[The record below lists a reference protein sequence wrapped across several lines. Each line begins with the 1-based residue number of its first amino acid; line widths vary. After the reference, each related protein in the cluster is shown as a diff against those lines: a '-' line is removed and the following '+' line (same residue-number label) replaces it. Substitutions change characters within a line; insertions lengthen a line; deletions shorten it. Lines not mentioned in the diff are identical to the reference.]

1 MMNEELDGLVSLG
14 IERGRDFPYISNIL
28 KEEGYSEADIKLAE
42 QFYNQKK
49 KSQSDSISASK
60 PAMDSSASGLGGP
73 RVGKSGLV
81 SGFSEAFKDVQGQQ
95 VAVQQASVVANERE
109 ALGAIQFGLTGKA
122 PLSYQQEKL
131 LVAKKEKIS
140 AEFDNQKSQSAKI
153 FLANK
158 EAGNDPYQDPE
169 FQAAKQK
176 ENEFVEQGANVN
188 RQLHPELPE
197 DVFVAYNDRGEAR
210 ETPLSEAKY
219 LQSAIKVVP
228 GLQQDIEFAR
238 IQQRK
243 QAEDAVEVEEFR
255 KAQEFGN
262 IPIVS
267 KAANGALAVASGFT
281 DVIAS
286 VASFIT
292 EPFAGTT
299 DEYEGIIP
307 EVAQSIYESA
317 KFTSSAMRQQR
328 GVNLEN
334 YGLTQADIESD
345 PFTLIAEGNLE
356 AGYKSLAI
364 MVADASLFSR
374 AIGALYGIGGVAA
387 KTQLGQT
394 VLATGKE
401 GAQGVV
407 NNLSRNVATNV
418 ADSPIMF
425 GAMATLS
432 AQQSWD
438 AVKERDDL
446 TISEKLFYQSVGIA
460 ANTLTEA
467 LNVDDL
473 RLVSK
478 GLPSAQR
485 EIALKSFRGTLKN
498 YFEDVAKVGA
508 PEAFEETLNFY
519 ADAFAKY
526 VIDGELPAAT
536 DALTSIAVGFLAP
549 SLNVTATYAPA
560 MIETALATTPWK
572 MAKTKEFERNRQ
584 LAAERGRI
592 VETLANENLPQ
603 NEKRILQK
611 ALNNVET
618 AIEDQERKDFE
629 FYSGM
634 EYADANEILNIH
646 GAIGTKAQQYKKTR
660 SKELRAVLEAEIRG
674 LYGRKVE
681 IENRYDGTKKT
692 GISSSVFEGQTTE
705 QARTDEGAG
714 QETIKASGVL
724 QVSTEE
730 GPEVTVEQE
739 TIRQEASKSASEE
752 FSVGSVVPGRVIT
765 EPLARVM
772 NNIFGATK
780 AVVRGG
786 KVRFHYSQESIAD
799 ANEVTRSKKA
809 KNPKIF
815 FDGFYD
821 RTNKVFHVYIPTAAD
836 SAKVVKQEDGKY
848 ALVDPKFGGQ
858 VIKTY
863 DDRTTAFQAK
873 QRYDENYI
881 QFATSKARHEAIHPV
896 IDALILED
904 KPILDEQGNQVV
916 NNVGEKQFAPN
927 SFRQFLYDNIVSLY
941 SSSADA
947 QRIFDNFL
955 DPYIQS
961 GATSATMQREA
972 ITEFLAAMAD
982 EKKFKQL
989 DRGFVQK
996 VKDIV
1001 NELLVRAGIRDIS
1014 ISTDDDLYTVARAFK
1029 TAMALGVE
1037 VKVQKGGW
1045 KNYTPVGE
1053 VFSVDMLDGLKAS
1066 GFTEKRLRGI
1076 ITAGKFGMLT
1086 GQNPRGTRFPEEVRE
1101 KFNRE
1106 AEAWLKSRG
1115 YEAIPI
1121 LGKFEGIAENSFLV
1135 PNLTADDALLFAR
1148 QFNQEAVAHNS
1159 GFIHFDGSFEPRI
1172 PDNNVFGVKYE
1183 DPDSDYFSALRTKD
1197 GKLTAFKVDYNFDLR
1212 LNYRALE
1219 DGLTNQIDFSISIPE
1234 GQTYAEF
1241 FDSVG
1246 DQSMRAQATMLQL
1259 LAEKV
1264 GYSKPILFSTKG
1276 TTSFDATKDYT
1287 IFNVAEDRELNES
1300 FGYFANALSTIISKE
1315 NMGLYRSLLDETKRN
1330 FPELVEAKGKE
1341 ASLKFL
1347 NAQGEADTVAM
1358 REQAQDAGN
1367 FFERLA
1373 IKAALDEKMVE
1384 FFKTN
1389 ETDFEALRK
1398 NWETNKKLIGSAIN
1412 VDITDIVPNMKIDGV
1427 MEILA
1432 SPTRDIYAATEVA
1445 TRLKREALGAGG
1457 MALTLDEAR
1466 ASVQELQNVAAVV
1479 GQDAV
1484 VVANGFV
1491 VSKDLVDDLA
1501 LVLVEVGK
1509 TKDGTSTFNSS
1520 QNAESAQKGR
1530 DLIQKVRNI
1539 DYNEL
1544 YDITRGF
1551 WAGTDLPSPEYVR
1564 DSDNTNFD
1572 AEVEKFKS
1580 SLEDTVNNLKDIAGN
1595 TLRGSN
1601 IRKALDLIDEYN
1613 SRILT
1618 EIESALA
1625 KGSDAFSS
1633 YKSLHNSYNDII
1645 FDAKD
1650 FFADEFN
1657 RRINDPRRLMNMSIR
1672 SAIIE
1677 ISDLDTFTIED
1688 AKAYIATELSDASSH
1703 FSKINISD
1711 VVYADIDGYSIGG
1724 AMYTLSPDVKYVRLR
1739 EFIGNDNLSSVISS
1753 YGQFNFRLGDIIGE
1767 ANSAISR
1774 RTVEAGKATRYR
1786 LPEGNAIASARIEVF
1801 IPKLNDT
1808 YVVTGTYYNGD
1819 VGVAFNST
1827 TTGYDLKDPGAALS
1841 VMPEVIKA
1849 ISRMFPERD
1858 VKSISFSPIE
1868 TSSAKRSGGELR
1880 RGVYRM
1886 FAQRLFG
1893 NYFPVGVTSDNDNVI
1908 PIPYTFRSTENTRPV
1923 YEDMANKQ
1931 INRDRNIDFAISNFE
1946 NIPAEVTQG
1955 LNSISNAVAF
1965 ASQSSFA
1972 NKLLFKDELQN
1983 RFKSYEKELKKKY
1996 GMKSFKVGGKSK
2008 AVDAGLKNYL
2018 VDAYVYE
2025 TLVAIQAY
2033 PDALGWYDYK
2043 TRAAM
2048 EVMSLIHPELKTD
2061 PMAAVAFKI
2070 ALAITSNGNKVFDNF
2085 KEADRQYEYFKNNG
2099 KFDNEKSIGTQSAG
2113 IKSTLNLVNN
2123 VLDRM
2128 TMEEFNSF
2136 LTSKFRA
2143 GDLKYISKGKSKT
2156 LLSGFNV
2163 NTEVYGASIFGP
2175 KIGNG
2180 FFMNLNGQFDQ
2191 LTMDRWFM
2199 RQFGRLT
2206 GTLIERDANK
2216 IANGK
2221 VRLKG
2226 AITALSS
2233 KEKSILSKV
2242 IPGFAKMSVDERA
2255 TAINKVS
2262 IVKEKR
2268 DMLSSTDALNELRKA
2283 GNTLAKNLSGEVE
2296 APNGG
2301 TQRDF
2306 IIDVFNEAQ
2315 KELKE
2320 KYGIDITI
2328 ADLQA
2333 VNWYPEKA
2341 LYQTFQEGRDEEDGS
2356 VETSDNE
2363 QPDYESAAVKLA
2375 QERGVTNQK
2384 IENARARTNSG
2395 ERAAEANGRRAEL
2408 ISGDNVQSSVE
2419 EIRRKILSVK
2429 AGAEQEIDFSI
2440 SWFESPEGK
2449 GDPTISRRDPQL
2461 EEAARELRDGK
2472 ITNEEFKGLIKLLS
2486 PIEKI
2491 SKFFEPASQERMA
2504 SALSKDKVP
2513 SLNAKVREGQK
2524 VALRLDIPAYIN
2536 SNTWVVSVHDGNKKD
2551 GKVVSYQN
2559 VARITDVEFKSNP
2572 LAALNIAAGADKST
2586 IGRMFG
2592 NYAEL
2597 KGATPE
2603 ARAESAKAIIEGI
2616 WKDQDWIQIGM
2627 NPTRASYFY
2636 DRANGAPV
2644 VGAEE
2649 VVQIGGLVYAKNPRY
2664 TRWDDPQFQVKGYTD
2679 AAGAPVSFSLSTGAP
2694 KFEVEG
2700 KKIRGFAERMAD
2712 SNIQLYSDIIENPE
2726 NYYTPQTLEEI
2737 QSQLAIMTIPELL
2750 DKMTTDKVGELSGT
2764 IKVDLTD
2771 EDNISVLLGA
2781 ELIKRY
2787 SAEGDDAKLLEMIER
2802 MSKMGTTV
2810 GRMLRHFG
2818 EIKNATHI
2826 GIVQTVVAMA
2836 QRAGRRLT
2844 DTQITKLNTL
2854 AQELFAL
2861 QVEGKDMMLEALRAP
2876 STALDKAIKEKETQL
2891 KTATKKLDD
2900 FISTAVPK
2908 SAQDI
2913 FGGLIKGNLLT
2924 PVSQVVNVFANL
2936 SNVFT
2941 RQFLVNPPAVLID
2954 AVRAF
2959 ATGKPREITPSIA
2972 AFFFGVKRA
2981 GFVGIPEAIEYIFK
2995 GTRPTEETFQYES
3008 RQGFL
3013 PIQAMIAALS
3023 DTKVANAINK
3033 AVGKEVIKPDQ
3044 LARLEDGS
3052 ISFSDRLKKITEGTF
3067 GIAPEVMFRL
3077 LTLGDRPFARF
3088 QEGIEI
3094 YRRGK
3099 KLGLRGDALD
3109 NFIKHPDPAT
3119 IKAAREAGREIT
3131 YQADTSFST
3140 TVQSLLNIVGKSK
3153 LGNFLTT
3160 IIVPY
3165 SKTPSNIIYDTLNY
3179 VAPPVAILRAVKAAK
3194 DRRFDQFATLLGKSF
3209 VGFTIY
3215 ALADFLVKNGLATA
3229 GVGDDEKKEKEMFY
3243 SLFPYNSINLSG
3255 LRRYINGEDTS
3266 LQSDDVF
3273 VDYSKAGPIGAIIGA
3288 RAAYWSNKD
3297 TKPVSVAAEAENYG
3311 EMATMY
3317 LGETIGTTMSSFQF
3331 MAQQSF
3337 LANTNQILELLTTKG
3352 DIEPDYILN
3361 SLFKTTSAAILP
3373 NTLTALNRATRAKLP
3388 DLYDKNSLYNSLT
3401 NVIKDRTFNTD
3412 GIPAK
3417 FNIWGDAVDQTP
3429 VGADPILYNLF
3440 DPIRYQ
3446 KRQYRP
3452 EQLEVFRLYED
3463 LGQDTKV
3470 IPTIP
3475 RELMSRKFKDTET
3488 EIEYTFTNEEVNAMM
3503 EKLGKDRSKAMAEL
3517 IKEDWYKSYSDEDK
3531 AYELEYLY
3539 KDISKNGDWKQM
3551 LYNFMEKAKQ
3561 ENRIKE

>member
-28 KEEGYSEADIKLAE
+28 KEEGYSEADIKSAE

-95 VAVQQASVVANERE
+95 VAVQQASVVANERD

-122 PLSYQQEKL
+122 PLSYKQEKI
-131 LVAKKEKIS
+131 LVADKEKIS
-140 AEFDNQKSQSAKI
+140 AEFEAQKSQSAKI

-176 ENEFVEQGANVN
+176 ENEFVERGASVN

-210 ETPLSEAKY
+210 ETPLSETKY
-219 LQSAIKVVP
+219 LQSAIKVIP
-228 GLQQDIEFAR
+228 GLQQDIDFAR

-243 QAEDAVEVEEFR
+243 QAEDAVEAEEFR
-255 KAQEFGN
+255 KAYEFGN

-345 PFTLIAEGNLE
+345 PFTLITEGNLE

-526 VIDGELPAAT
+526 VIDGELPTAN

-549 SLNVTATYAPA
+549 SLNVTATYTPA

-848 ALVDPKFGGQ
+848 ALVDPKFAGQ

-927 SFRQFLYDNIVSLY
+927 NFRQFLYDNIVSLY
-941 SSSADA
+941 SSSPDA

-989 DRGFVQK
+989 DRGFIQK
-996 VKDIV
+996 VKDLV

-1037 VKVQKGGW
+1037 VKVQQGGW

-1183 DPDSDYFSALRTKD
+1183 DPDSDYFSALRTND

-1276 TTSFDATKDYT
+1276 TTSFDATKEYT

-1330 FPELVEAKGKE
+1330 FPELVESKKKE
-1341 ASLKFL
+1341 VIEKFNNYDFAPDPQAS
-1347 NAQGEADTVAM
+1347 AEAASGDS
-1358 REQAQDAGN
+1358 
-1367 FFERLA
+1367 FIERLA

-1389 ETDFEALRK
+1389 ETDFDALRK
-1398 NWETNKKLIGSAIN
+1398 NWETNKKLIGEAIN

-1445 TRLKREALGAGG
+1445 ARLKREALGAAGL
-1457 MALTLDEAR
+1457 ALTVDEAR
-1466 ASVQELQNVAAVV
+1466 LAVQELQNVAAVV
-1479 GQDAV
+1479 GQNAV
-1484 VVANGFV
+1484 VGINGFV
-1491 VSKDLVDDLA
+1491 ASKDLVDGLA
-1501 LVLVEVGK
+1501 LILVEVGK
-1509 TKDGTSTFNSS
+1509 TKDGTSTFKFS
-1520 QNAESAQKGR
+1520 ESPDSATKGDELRQRLR
-1530 DLIQKVRNI
+1530 DI
-1539 DYNEL
+1539 DYSEL
-1544 YDITRGF
+1544 YGWARGF
-1551 WAGTDLPSPEYVR
+1551 WAGAEMSNPAFVR
-1564 DSDNTNFD
+1564 EFKNSNFD
-1572 AEVEKFKS
+1572 AEVEKLKS
-1580 SLEDTVNNLKDIAGN
+1580 LLEDTVNNLKDAAAN

-1601 IRKALDLIDEYN
+1601 ISKALEVIDEYN

-1618 EIESALA
+1618 EIESSLA
-1625 KGSDAFSS
+1625 KGSDAYSS
-1633 YKSLHNSYNDII
+1633 YESLYNSYNDIAY
-1645 FDAKD
+1645 DAKD
-1650 FFADEFN
+1650 FFAEEFN

-1672 SAIIE
+1672 SAILE
-1677 ISDLDTFTIED
+1677 ISELDTFTIED
-1688 AKAYIATELSDASSH
+1688 AKAYIATELSDAATQ
-1703 FSKINISD
+1703 FSKMNISD

-1724 AMYTLSPDVKYVRLR
+1724 AMYTLSPDVKYGRLR
-1739 EFIGNDNLSSVISS
+1739 DFIGNDNLSSVVSDYGPFS
-1753 YGQFNFRLGDIIGE
+1753 YRLGDIIGE

-1774 RTVEAGKATRYR
+1774 RTVEAGKATRYK
-1786 LPEGNAIASARIEVF
+1786 LPEGDTITSARIEVF

-1808 YVVTGTYYNGD
+1808 YVVTGTYYVGD

-1868 TSSAKRSGGELR
+1868 AATDKRKGGELR

-1893 NYFPVGVTSDNDNVI
+1893 NYFPVGLTSDNENVI

-1946 NIPAEVTQG
+1946 NIPQEVTQG
-1955 LNSISNAVAF
+1955 LNAISNAVAF

-1983 RFKSYEKELKKKY
+1983 RFKSYEKDLKNKY
-1996 GMKSFKVGGKSK
+1996 GIKSFKVGGKSK
-2008 AVDAGLKNYL
+2008 AVDTGLKNYL

-2070 ALAITSNGNKVFDNF
+2070 AVAVTSNGNKVFDNF

-2123 VLDRM
+2123 VLNRM

-2233 KEKSILSKV
+2233 KEKSILYKV

-2429 AGAEQEIDFSI
+2429 AGDEQGVDFSI
-2440 SWFESPEGK
+2440 S
-2449 GDPTISRRDPQL
+2449 
-2461 EEAARELRDGK
+2461 
-2472 ITNEEFKGLIKLLS
+2472 
-2486 PIEKI
+2486 
-2491 SKFFEPASQERMA
+2491 
-2504 SALSKDKVP
+2504 
-2513 SLNAKVREGQK
+2513 
-2524 VALRLDIPAYIN
+2524 
-2536 SNTWVVSVHDGNKKD
+2536 
-2551 GKVVSYQN
+2551 
-2559 VARITDVEFKSNP
+2559 
-2572 LAALNIAAGADKST
+2572 
-2586 IGRMFG
+2586 
-2592 NYAEL
+2592 
-2597 KGATPE
+2597 
-2603 ARAESAKAIIEGI
+2603 
-2616 WKDQDWIQIGM
+2616 
-2627 NPTRASYFY
+2627 
-2636 DRANGAPV
+2636 
-2644 VGAEE
+2644 
-2649 VVQIGGLVYAKNPRY
+2649 VQP
-2664 TRWDDPQFQVKGYTD
+2664 
-2679 AAGAPVSFSLSTGAP
+2679 P
-2694 KFEVEG
+2694 KFEIEG

-2712 SNIQLYSDIIENPE
+2712 SNIQLYADIIENPE
-2726 NYYTPQTLEEI
+2726 NYYTPQTLEDI

-2750 DKMTTDKVGELSGT
+2750 DKMTTDKVSALSGS

-2861 QVEGKDMMLEALRAP
+2861 QVEGKDMMSEALRAP

-2891 KTATKKLDD
+2891 KTATKRLDD

-2936 SNVFT
+2936 ANVFT

-2954 AVRAF
+2954 AARAF
-2959 ATGKPREITPSIA
+2959 ASGKPREITPSIA

-2981 GFVGIPEAIEYIFK
+2981 GFVGIPEAVEYIFK

-3033 AVGKEVIKPDQ
+3033 VAGKEVIKPDQ

-3088 QEGIEI
+3088 QEGIEV

-3099 KLGLRGDALD
+3099 KLGLRGEALD

-3140 TVQSLLNIVGKSK
+3140 AVQKILNTIGNTK
-3153 LGNFLTT
+3153 LGNFLVT

-3209 VGFTIY
+3209 VGFTLY
-3215 ALADFLVKNGLATA
+3215 TFADFLIKNGLATA

-3266 LQSDDVF
+3266 LRDDDVF
-3273 VDYSKAGPIGAIIGA
+3273 IDYSKAGPIGAIIGA
-3288 RAAYWSNKD
+3288 RASYWSNKD
-3297 TKPVSVAAEAENYG
+3297 AKPVTISAEAENYG
-3311 EMATMY
+3311 AIATMY
-3317 LGETIGTTMSSFQF
+3317 LSETIGTTMSSFQF

-3446 KRQYRP
+3446 KRKYRP

-3539 KDISKNGDWKQM
+3539 KDISKNGEWKQM
-3551 LYNFMEKAKQ
+3551 LYNFMEIAKQ

>member
-1 MMNEELDGLVSLG
+1 MNEELDGLVSLG
-14 IERGRDFPYISNIL
+14 IERGRDFIYISNVL
-28 KEEGYSEADIKLAE
+28 KEEGYSEAEIKSAE
-42 QFYNQKK
+42 QSYNQKK
-49 KSQSDSISASK
+49 KSQTDSISASR
-60 PAMDSSASGLGGP
+60 PPMVSGGSGLGGP

-81 SGFSEAFKDVQGQQ
+81 SGFSEAFRDVQGQE
-95 VAVQQASVVANERE
+95 VAVPQASVVANERE

-122 PLSYQQEKL
+122 PISYERERA
-131 LVAKKEKIS
+131 LVAEKIKIS
-140 AEFDNQKSQSAKI
+140 DEFDAQKSQSSKI
-153 FLANK
+153 FVANNN
-158 EAGNDPYQDPE
+158 AGKDPYQDPE

-176 ENEFVEQGANVN
+176 ENDFVERGASVN
-188 RQLHPELPE
+188 RQLHPELPG

-210 ETPLSEAKY
+210 ETRLSEVKY
-219 LQSAIKVVP
+219 LQSAIKVIP
-228 GLQQDIEFAR
+228 GIQQDIDFAR
-238 IQQRK
+238 LQERK
-243 QAEDAVEVEEFR
+243 QAEDAIDSEEFR
-255 KAQEFGN
+255 KAYEFGN
-262 IPIVS
+262 IPIIS
-267 KAANGALAVASGFT
+267 KSANAAIAVASGLT
-281 DVIAS
+281 DMVAS
-286 VASFIT
+286 VAAFIT

-317 KFTSSAMRQQR
+317 KFTSNAMRQQR
-328 GVNLEN
+328 GVNMEN
-334 YGLTQADIESD
+334 YGLTPLQQEKNPFELWSEGDIEGGS
-345 PFTLIAEGNLE
+345 
-356 AGYKSLAI
+356 KSMAI
-364 MVADASLFSR
+364 MVADAALFSR
-374 AIGALYGIGGVAA
+374 AIGALYGIGGTAA
-387 KTQLGQT
+387 KTQVGQT
-394 VLATGKE
+394 FLATGKE

-407 NNLSRNVATNV
+407 NNLYRNVATNV
-418 ADSPIMF
+418 ADSPVMF

-446 TISEKLFYQSVGIA
+446 TLSEKLFYQSVGIA

-478 GLPSAQR
+478 GLDGAGR
-485 EIALKSFRGTLKN
+485 EVALSSFRGTVKS
-498 YFEDVAKVGA
+498 YFKDMAQVGA

-519 ADAFAKY
+519 AEAFAKY
-526 VIDGELPAAT
+526 VIEGELPVAT

-549 SLNVTATYAPA
+549 SLNVSATYAPS

-572 MAKTKEFERNRQ
+572 MAKTKEFERNRK
-584 LAAERGRI
+584 LADERGRI
-592 VETLANENLPQ
+592 VEALANENLPQ
-603 NEKRILQK
+603 SEKKILQK
-611 ALNNVET
+611 ALNNIEA

-629 FYSGM
+629 FYSVM
-634 EYADANEILNIH
+634 QYADANEILNIH
-646 GAIGTKAQQYKKTR
+646 AQIGTKVQQHKKTR
-660 SKELRAVLEAEIRG
+660 SKELRTVLEAEIRE

-681 IENRYDGTKKT
+681 IENNYDGTQQSSA
-692 GISSSVFEGQTTE
+692 SSSAFQGQTAEQARPAEGPSVDPIETSGTLQETTE
-705 QARTDEGAG
+705 QDPETTAA
-714 QETIKASGVL
+714 QET
-724 QVSTEE
+724 T
-730 GPEVTVEQE
+730 
-739 TIRQEASKSASEE
+739 RQEASKDASEE
-752 FSVGSVVPGRVIT
+752 FVVGGVTPGRVIT
-765 EPLARVM
+765 QTLARVM
-772 NNIFGATK
+772 NNIFNATR

-786 KVRFHYSQESIAD
+786 KVRFHYSQESIAN
-799 ANEVTRSKKA
+799 ANETTRSKKA

-821 RTNKVFHVYIPTAAD
+821 RANKVFHVYIPTAAD

-848 ALVDPKFGGQ
+848 ALVDPKFAGQ

-873 QRYDENYI
+873 QRYDEAYI

-916 NNVGEKQFAPN
+916 NNVGEKQFIPN
-927 SFRQFLYDNIVSLY
+927 SFRQFLYDNIVALY

-961 GATSATMQREA
+961 GATSSTMQREA

-989 DRGFVQK
+989 DRGFIQK

-1014 ISTDDDLYTVARAFK
+1014 ISTNDDLYTVARAFK

-1045 KNYTPVGE
+1045 KQYTPVGE

-1066 GFTEKRLRGI
+1066 GLTDKRLRSI

-1086 GQNPRGTRFPEEVRE
+1086 GQNPRGTKFPEEVRE

-1148 QFNQEAVAHNS
+1148 EFNQEAVAHSS
-1159 GFIHFDGSFEPRI
+1159 GFIHFDGSFEPRM

-1183 DPDSDYFSALRTKD
+1183 DKDNDYFSALRTKD
-1197 GKLTAFKVDYNFDLR
+1197 GELTAFKVDYNWDLR

-1246 DQSMRAQATMLQL
+1246 DQYMRAQATMLQL

-1264 GYSKPILFSTKG
+1264 GYSKPILFSAKG
-1276 TTSFDATKDYT
+1276 TTSFDANKDYT
-1287 IFNVAEDRELNES
+1287 IFNVASDNQLNES

-1330 FPELVEAKGKE
+1330 FPELVESKKKDVEG
-1341 ASLKFL
+1341 KFL
-1347 NAQGEADTVAM
+1347 NATFGDQQTRQELFPSP
-1358 REQAQDAGN
+1358 ES
-1367 FFERLA
+1367 FIERLA
-1373 IKAALDEKMVE
+1373 IKAALDDKMVE

-1389 ETDFEALRK
+1389 ETDFDALRK
-1398 NWETNKKLIGSAIN
+1398 NWETSKKLIGEAIN
-1412 VDITDIVPNMKIDGV
+1412 VDITDIVPNMKMDGV

-1432 SPTRDIYAATEVA
+1432 SPTRDIFAATEVA
-1445 TRLKREALGAGG
+1445 TRLKREALGGG
-1457 MALTLDEAR
+1457 GGLTVDEAR
-1466 ASVQELQNVAAVV
+1466 ASVRELQNLATVV
-1479 GQDAV
+1479 GQDAIV
-1484 VVANGFV
+1484 GPNGFV
-1491 VSKDLVDDLA
+1491 TSKELVDDLA
-1501 LVLVEVGK
+1501 LILVEVGK
-1509 TKDGTSTFNSS
+1509 TKDGTSTFKFRESADSS
-1520 QNAESAQKGR
+1520 QKGQDLRQK
-1530 DLIQKVRNI
+1530 LRNI
-1539 DYNEL
+1539 DYSEM
-1544 YDITRGF
+1544 YAPTQGF
-1551 WAGTDLPSPEYVR
+1551 WVNAYMPNPEYIR
-1564 DSDNTNFD
+1564 DSQDSNFD

-1595 TLRGSN
+1595 ALRGSD
-1601 IRKALDLIDEYN
+1601 IRKALELIDEYN

-1618 EIESALA
+1618 EIESTLGRAFNP
-1625 KGSDAFSS
+1625 FSS
-1633 YKSLHNSYNDII
+1633 YEILHGSYNDIAY
-1645 FDAKD
+1645 DAKN
-1650 FFADEFN
+1650 FFEEEFN
-1657 RRINDPRRLMNMSIR
+1657 RRINNPRRLINMSIR
-1672 SAIIE
+1672 SAILE

-1688 AKAYIATELSDASSH
+1688 AKAYIATELSNDAAQ
-1703 FSKINISD
+1703 FGKINVLD
-1711 VVYADIDGYSIGG
+1711 VVYSDIDGYSTGG
-1724 AMYTLSPDVKYVRLR
+1724 AMYTLSPDAKYGRLR
-1739 EFIGNDNLSSVISS
+1739 DFIGNDNLSSAVSD
-1753 YGQFNFRLGDIIGE
+1753 YGPFSFRLSDIIGK

-1774 RTVEAGKATRYR
+1774 RSVEANKITRYR
-1786 LPEGNAIASARIEVF
+1786 LPEGDNITAARIEVF

-1808 YVVTGTYYNGD
+1808 YVVTGTFFDGD

-1827 TTGYDLKDPGAALS
+1827 TTGYSLKEPGAALS

-1868 TSSAKRSGGELR
+1868 AATDKRQGGELR

-1893 NYFPVGVTSDNDNVI
+1893 NYFPVGLTSDDTNVI
-1908 PIPYTFRSTENTRPV
+1908 PIPYAFRSTENTRPV

-1946 NIPAEVTQG
+1946 NIPQEVTQG
-1955 LNSISNAVAF
+1955 LNSISNAVVF

-1983 RFKSYEKELKKKY
+1983 RFKSYERELKKKY
-1996 GMKSFKVGGKSK
+1996 GIKSFKVGGKSK
-2008 AVDAGLKNYL
+2008 AVDAGLKSYL

-2025 TLVAIQAY
+2025 TLGAIQAY

-2070 ALAITSNGNKVFDNF
+2070 ALAVTSNGNKVFDNF
-2085 KEADRQYEYFKNNG
+2085 KEADRQYEYFNKNG
-2099 KFDNEKSIGTQSAG
+2099 KFDSEKSIGTQSAG

-2128 TMEEFNSF
+2128 TMEDFNSF

-2163 NTEVYGASIFGP
+2163 GTEVYGASIFGP

-2199 RQFGRLT
+2199 RQYGRLT

-2216 IANGK
+2216 IASGK
-2221 VRLKG
+2221 IRLKG
-2226 AITALSS
+2226 AVTALSA
-2233 KEKSILSKV
+2233 KEKSILSGV
-2242 IPGFAKMSVDERA
+2242 IPGFAKMSLDERA

-2268 DMLSSTDALNELRKA
+2268 DVLSSTDALNELRKA
-2283 GNTLAKNLSGEVE
+2283 GNNLAKNLSGEVE

-2306 IIDVFNEAQ
+2306 IVSVFNEAQ

-2375 QERGVTNQK
+2375 QERGVTNEK
-2384 IENARARTNSG
+2384 IENARARTNNG

-2429 AGAEQEIDFSI
+2429 AGQEGPIDLSI
-2440 SWFESPEGK
+2440 S
-2449 GDPTISRRDPQL
+2449 
-2461 EEAARELRDGK
+2461 
-2472 ITNEEFKGLIKLLS
+2472 
-2486 PIEKI
+2486 
-2491 SKFFEPASQERMA
+2491 
-2504 SALSKDKVP
+2504 
-2513 SLNAKVREGQK
+2513 
-2524 VALRLDIPAYIN
+2524 
-2536 SNTWVVSVHDGNKKD
+2536 
-2551 GKVVSYQN
+2551 
-2559 VARITDVEFKSNP
+2559 
-2572 LAALNIAAGADKST
+2572 
-2586 IGRMFG
+2586 
-2592 NYAEL
+2592 
-2597 KGATPE
+2597 
-2603 ARAESAKAIIEGI
+2603 
-2616 WKDQDWIQIGM
+2616 
-2627 NPTRASYFY
+2627 
-2636 DRANGAPV
+2636 
-2644 VGAEE
+2644 
-2649 VVQIGGLVYAKNPRY
+2649 
-2664 TRWDDPQFQVKGYTD
+2664 VK
-2679 AAGAPVSFSLSTGAP
+2679 AP
-2694 KFEVEG
+2694 KFEIEG

-2737 QSQLAIMTIPELL
+2737 QSQLVIMTIPELL
-2750 DKMTTDKVGELSGT
+2750 DRMTTDKVSALSGS

-2787 SAEGDDAKLLEMIER
+2787 SAEGDDVKLLDMIER

-2854 AQELFAL
+2854 AQDLFAL
-2861 QVEGKDMMLEALRAP
+2861 QVEGKDMMSEALRSP
-2876 STALDKAIKEKETQL
+2876 STELDKAIKEKETQL
-2891 KTATKKLDD
+2891 KIATKKLDD

-2913 FGGLIKGNLLT
+2913 FGALIKGNLLT
-2924 PVSQVVNVFANL
+2924 PISQVVNVFANL
-2936 SNVFT
+2936 ANVFT
-2941 RQFLVNPPAVLID
+2941 RQFLVAPPAVLID

-2959 ATGKPREITPSIA
+2959 ASGKPREITPSIA
-2972 AFFFGVKRA
+2972 GFIFGLKRA
-2981 GFVGIPEAIEYIFK
+2981 AFVGIPEAVEYIFK

-3033 AVGKEVIKPDQ
+3033 AAGKEVIKPDQ

-3052 ISFSDRLKKITEGTF
+3052 ISFSDRLKKITEATF
-3067 GIAPEVMFRL
+3067 GIAPEAMFRL

-3088 QEGIEI
+3088 QEGVEI

-3099 KLGLRGDALD
+3099 KLGLRGAALD

-3119 IKAAREAGREIT
+3119 IKAGREAGREIT

-3140 TVQSLLNIVGKSK
+3140 TVQSLLNIIGKSK
-3153 LGNFLTT
+3153 LGSFLAT

-3194 DRRFDQFATLLGKSF
+3194 NRRFDEFATLLGKSV
-3209 VGFTIY
+3209 VGFSLY

-3229 GVGDDEKKEKEMFY
+3229 GIGDDEKKEKEMFY

-3255 LRRYINGEDTS
+3255 LRRYINGENTS

-3288 RAAYWSNKD
+3288 RAAYWANRD

-3337 LANTNQILELLTTKG
+3337 LANTNQILELLTTQGEIK
-3352 DIEPDYILN
+3352 PDYILN
-3361 SLFKTTSAAILP
+3361 SLFKTTSAAVLP

-3401 NVIKDRTFNTD
+3401 NVIKDRTFSTD
-3412 GIPAK
+3412 DVPVK

-3429 VGADPILYNLF
+3429 VGANPIFYNLF
-3440 DPIRYQ
+3440 DPVRYQ

-3488 EIEYTFTNEEVNAMM
+3488 EIEYTFTSEEVNAMM
-3503 EKLGKDRSKAMAEL
+3503 EKLGKDRSKALAEL
-3517 IKEDWYKSYSDEDK
+3517 INEDWYKSYNDEDK

>member
-14 IERGRDFPYISNIL
+14 IERGRDFLYISNIL
-28 KEEGYSEADIKLAE
+28 KEEGYSEADIKSAE

-49 KSQSDSISASK
+49 KSQSDSTSASK
-60 PAMDSSASGLGGP
+60 PAMDSGASGLGGP
-73 RVGKSGLV
+73 RGGKSGLV
-81 SGFSEAFKDVQGQQ
+81 SGFSEAFKEVQGQQ
-95 VAVQQASVVANERE
+95 VAVPQASVVANERE

-122 PLSYQQEKL
+122 PLSYQQEKI
-131 LVAKKEKIS
+131 LVADKEKIS
-140 AEFDNQKSQSAKI
+140 AEFEAQKSQSAKI

-176 ENEFVEQGANVN
+176 ENEFVERGANVN

-210 ETPLSEAKY
+210 ETPLSETKY
-219 LQSAIKVVP
+219 LQSAIKVIP
-228 GLQQDIEFAR
+228 GLQQDIDFAR
-238 IQQRK
+238 IQERK
-243 QAEDAVEVEEFR
+243 QAEDAVEAEEFR
-255 KAQEFGN
+255 KSYEFGN
-262 IPIVS
+262 IPVIS
-267 KAANGALAVASGFT
+267 KAANLGIAVASGLT
-281 DVIAS
+281 DMVES
-286 VASFIT
+286 VAAFIT

-307 EVAQSIYESA
+307 EVAQYIYESA
-317 KFTSSAMRQQR
+317 KSTSAMMRQQR

-334 YGLTQADIESD
+334 YGLTASQQEKDPFSLWAEGDIEGGS
-345 PFTLIAEGNLE
+345 
-356 AGYKSLAI
+356 KSLAV
-364 MVADASLFSR
+364 MVADAALFSR
-374 AIGALYGIGGVAA
+374 AIGALYGVGGTAA
-387 KTQLGQT
+387 RTQVGQAI
-394 VLATGKE
+394 LATGKG

-407 NNLSRNVATNV
+407 NNLSRNVVTNV
-418 ADSPIMF
+418 ADSPVMF

-446 TISEKLFYQSVGIA
+446 TLSEKLFYQSVGIA

-473 RLVSK
+473 RLVTK

-485 EIALKSFRGTLKN
+485 EIALKSFRGTVKS

-519 ADAFAKY
+519 AEAFAKY
-526 VIDGELPAAT
+526 VIDGELPTIT
-536 DALTSIAVGFLAP
+536 DPLSSIAVGFLAP

-572 MAKTKEFERNRQ
+572 MAKTKEFERNRK
-584 LAAERGRI
+584 LAEERGRI
-592 VETLANENLPQ
+592 VEALANENLPQ
-603 NEKRILQK
+603 NEKKILQK
-611 ALNNVET
+611 ALNNIEA

-646 GAIGTKAQQYKKTR
+646 GQIGTKVQQYKKTR
-660 SKELRAVLEAEIRG
+660 SKELRTVLEAEIRG

-681 IENRYDGTKKT
+681 IENNYDGTQKS
-692 GISSSVFEGQTTE
+692 GISSSVFQGQATE
-705 QARTDEGAG
+705 QAKPEQGAS
-714 QETIKASGVL
+714 QETIEASGVL

-730 GPEVTVEQE
+730 GPEVTAEQE
-739 TIRQEASKSASEE
+739 TTRQEASKGASEE
-752 FSVGSVVPGRVIT
+752 FVVGAVTPGRVIT
-765 EPLARVM
+765 EGLARVM
-772 NNIFGATK
+772 NNIFNATK

-786 KVRFHYSQESIAD
+786 KVQFHYSQESIAN
-799 ANEVTRSKKA
+799 ANETTRSKKA

-848 ALVDPKFGGQ
+848 ALVDPKFAGQ

-881 QFATSKARHEAIHPV
+881 KFATSKARHEAIHPV

-904 KPILDEQGNQVV
+904 KPILDKDGNQVV
-916 NNVGEKQFAPN
+916 NNVGEKQFIPN

-941 SSSADA
+941 SSSPDA
-947 QRIFDNFL
+947 QRIFDSFL

-989 DRGFVQK
+989 DRGFIQK

-1045 KNYTPVGE
+1045 KSYTPVGE

-1066 GFTEKRLRGI
+1066 GFTDKRLRGI

-1086 GQNPRGTRFPEEVRE
+1086 GQNPRGTKFPEEVRE

-1148 QFNQEAVAHNS
+1148 EFNQEAVAHNS

-1183 DPDSDYFSALRTKD
+1183 DKDNDNFSALRTKD
-1197 GKLTAFKVDYNFDLR
+1197 GKLTAFKVDYNWDVR

-1241 FDSVG
+1241 FDSIG

-1330 FPELVEAKGKE
+1330 FPELVESKFKE
-1341 ASLKFL
+1341 AEKKFGDKFL
-1347 NAQGEADTVAM
+1347 TDRKASDELYASGDS
-1358 REQAQDAGN
+1358 
-1367 FFERLA
+1367 FIERLA

-1398 NWETNKKLIGSAIN
+1398 NWETSKKLIGEAIN

-1445 TRLKREALGAGG
+1445 TRLKRTALGGG
-1457 MALTLDEAR
+1457 ESLTVDEAR
-1466 ASVQELQNVAAVV
+1466 VSIQELQNVAAVV

-1484 VVANGFV
+1484 VGLNGFV
-1491 VSKDLVDDLA
+1491 ASKDLVDGLA
-1501 LVLVEVGK
+1501 LILVEVGK
-1509 TKDGTSTFNSS
+1509 TKDGTSTFKFS
-1520 QNAESAQKGR
+1520 ESADSATKGDELR
-1530 DLIQKVRNI
+1530 QRLRNI
-1539 DYNEL
+1539 DYDEL
-1544 YDITRGF
+1544 YDLARGF
-1551 WAGTDLPSPEYVR
+1551 WIGASMSNPEFVR
-1564 DSDNTNFD
+1564 EYQNSNFD
-1572 AEVEKFKS
+1572 AEIEKLKS
-1580 SLEDTVNNLKDIAGN
+1580 FLEETVNNLKDVAAN

-1601 IRKALDLIDEYN
+1601 IRKALEVIDEYN

-1618 EIESALA
+1618 EIESSLGRAFNP
-1625 KGSDAFSS
+1625 FSS
-1633 YKSLHNSYNDII
+1633 YEILYNSYNDIAY
-1645 FDAKD
+1645 DAKD
-1650 FFADEFN
+1650 FFAEEFN
-1657 RRINDPRRLMNMSIR
+1657 KRINDPRRLMNMSIR
-1672 SAIIE
+1672 GAIIE
-1677 ISDLDTFTIED
+1677 ISELDTFTIED
-1688 AKAYIATELSDASSH
+1688 AKAYIASELSNSANNFGKMNTSDA
-1703 FSKINISD
+1703 
-1711 VVYADIDGYSIGG
+1711 VYADIDGYSVGG
-1724 AMYTLSPDVKYVRLR
+1724 AMYTLSPDANYYRLR
-1739 EFIGNDNLSSVISS
+1739 DFIGNDNLSSVVSD
-1753 YGQFNFRLGDIIGE
+1753 YGPFSLRIGDIIGE

-1774 RTVEAGKATRYR
+1774 RTAEASKTTRYK
-1786 LPEGNAIASARIEVF
+1786 LPEADDITSARIEVF

-1808 YVVTGTYYNGD
+1808 YVVTGTYYDGD
-1819 VGVAFNST
+1819 VGVAFSST

-1858 VKSISFSPIE
+1858 VKSISFSPIDA
-1868 TSSAKRSGGELR
+1868 TSNKRQGGELR

-1893 NYFPVGVTSDNDNVI
+1893 NYFPVGLTSDDENVI
-1908 PIPYTFRSTENTRPV
+1908 PIPYVFRSAENTKPV

-1931 INRDRNIDFAISNFE
+1931 INRPRDIDFAISNFE
-1946 NIPAEVTQG
+1946 NIPQEVSQG
-1955 LNSISNAVAF
+1955 LNTISNAVAF

-1983 RFKSYEKELKKKY
+1983 RFKSYEKELKNKY
-1996 GMKSFKVGGKSK
+1996 GIKSFKVGGKSK
-2008 AVDAGLKNYL
+2008 AVDTGLKNYL

-2048 EVMSLIHPELKTD
+2048 AIMSLIHPELKTD

-2070 ALAITSNGNKVFDNF
+2070 AVAVTSNGNKVFDNF
-2085 KEADRQYEYFKNNG
+2085 KEADRQYEYFKKNG
-2099 KFDNEKSIGTQSAG
+2099 KFDSEKSIGTQSSG
-2113 IKSTLNLVNN
+2113 IKSTLKLVNN

-2143 GDLKYISKGKSKT
+2143 GDLKYVSKGKSKT

-2199 RQFGRLT
+2199 RQYGRLT

-2216 IANGK
+2216 IASGK

-2226 AITALSS
+2226 AVTALSS
-2233 KEKSILSKV
+2233 KEKSILTKV
-2242 IPGFAKMSVDERA
+2242 IPGFAKMSLDERA

-2283 GNTLAKNLSGEVE
+2283 GNNLAKNLSGEVE

-2315 KELKE
+2315 KELNE

-2341 LYQTFQEGRDEEDGS
+2341 LYQTFQDGRDEEDGS

-2375 QERGVTNQK
+2375 QERGVTNQQ

-2395 ERAAEANGRRAEL
+2395 ERAAESNGLRAEL
-2408 ISGDNVQSSVE
+2408 IGGDSVKSSAE

-2429 AGAEQEIDFSI
+2429 AGQQEPVDLSI
-2440 SWFESPEGK
+2440 S
-2449 GDPTISRRDPQL
+2449 
-2461 EEAARELRDGK
+2461 
-2472 ITNEEFKGLIKLLS
+2472 
-2486 PIEKI
+2486 
-2491 SKFFEPASQERMA
+2491 
-2504 SALSKDKVP
+2504 
-2513 SLNAKVREGQK
+2513 
-2524 VALRLDIPAYIN
+2524 
-2536 SNTWVVSVHDGNKKD
+2536 
-2551 GKVVSYQN
+2551 
-2559 VARITDVEFKSNP
+2559 
-2572 LAALNIAAGADKST
+2572 
-2586 IGRMFG
+2586 
-2592 NYAEL
+2592 
-2597 KGATPE
+2597 
-2603 ARAESAKAIIEGI
+2603 
-2616 WKDQDWIQIGM
+2616 
-2627 NPTRASYFY
+2627 
-2636 DRANGAPV
+2636 
-2644 VGAEE
+2644 
-2649 VVQIGGLVYAKNPRY
+2649 VQP
-2664 TRWDDPQFQVKGYTD
+2664 
-2679 AAGAPVSFSLSTGAP
+2679 P
-2694 KFEVEG
+2694 KFEIEG
-2700 KKIRGFAERMAD
+2700 KTIRGFAERMAD

-2737 QSQLAIMTIPELL
+2737 QSQLVIMTIPELL
-2750 DKMTTDKVGELSGT
+2750 DKMTTDKVTALSGS

-2787 SAEGDDAKLLEMIER
+2787 SAEGDDVKLLEMIER

-2861 QVEGKDMMLEALRAP
+2861 QVEGKDMMSEALRAP

-2891 KTATKKLDD
+2891 KIATKRLDD

-2924 PVSQVVNVFANL
+2924 PVSQVVNVFANVA
-2936 SNVFT
+2936 NVFT

-2959 ATGKPREITPSIA
+2959 AYGKPREITPSVA

-2981 GFVGIPEAIEYIFK
+2981 AFVGIPEAVEYIFK

-3023 DTKVANAINK
+3023 DTKVADAINK
-3033 AVGKEVIKPDQ
+3033 AAGKEVIKPDQ

-3052 ISFSDRLKKITEGTF
+3052 ISFSDRLKKITEATF

-3099 KLGLRGDALD
+3099 KLGLRGGALD

-3119 IKAAREAGREIT
+3119 IKAGREAGREIT

-3140 TVQSLLNIVGKSK
+3140 TVQKILNTIGNTK
-3153 LGNFLTT
+3153 LGNFLVT

-3165 SKTPSNIIYDTLNY
+3165 SKTPSNIIADTLNY
-3179 VAPPVAILRAVKAAK
+3179 VAPPVAIILAVRAAK
-3194 DRRFDQFATLLGKSF
+3194 KGRFDEFATLLGKSF
-3209 VGFTIY
+3209 VGGSLYVI
-3215 ALADFLVKNGLATA
+3215 ADFLVKNGLATA
-3229 GVGDDEKKEKEMFY
+3229 GIGDDEKKEREMFY

-3266 LQSDDVF
+3266 LQSSDVF

-3288 RAAYWSNKD
+3288 RAAYWANKE

-3311 EMATMY
+3311 EIFTMY
-3317 LGETIGTTMSSFQF
+3317 LSETIGTTMSSFQF

-3352 DIEPDYILN
+3352 DIEPDYILS

-3412 GIPAK
+3412 DVPVK
-3417 FNIWGDAVDQTP
+3417 FNIWGEAVDQTP
-3429 VGADPILYNLF
+3429 FGANPILYNLF
-3440 DPIRYQ
+3440 DPAKYQ

-3452 EQLEVFRLYED
+3452 EQLEVFRLYEE
-3463 LGQDTKV
+3463 LGQETKV

-3475 RELMSRKFKDTET
+3475 TQLMSRKFKDPET

-3503 EKLGKDRSKAMAEL
+3503 EKLGKERSKAMAEL
-3517 IKEDWYKSYSDEDK
+3517 IKEDWYKSYNDEDK

-3539 KDISKNGDWKQM
+3539 KDISKNGEWKQM
-3551 LYNFMEKAKQ
+3551 LYNFMETAKQ